1 MTRPRAMVIPWIAA
15 AGLMVAGCSGAS
27 SSAMARAA
35 GRSAVVSPSYSPT
48 CFLLSGAQVRVAV
61 GLPVGPATAVSPG
74 GCVYQFPHGAGTLGF
89 GVASFA
95 SAAQAR
101 GDLRQTVSSDA
112 GPTGLKV
119 TSIRGL
125 GQEAITVLGGQAAAA
140 IVVIGPKELTVNIS
154 LPQATSQMAITLARE
169 AIRRM

>member
-1 MTRPRAMVIPWIAA
+1 MTRTRAMVIPWIAA
-15 AGLMVAGCSGAS
+15 AGLMVAGCSGTS

-35 GRSAVVSPSYSPT
+35 GRSAAVSPSSSAE
-48 CFLLSGAQVRVAV
+48 CFLLSGAQVQAVV
-61 GLPVGPATAVSPG
+61 GLPVGLATAVLSG
-74 GCVYQFPHGAGTLGF
+74 VCVYQFPHGAGGVNF

-119 TSIRGL
+119 ASIRGL